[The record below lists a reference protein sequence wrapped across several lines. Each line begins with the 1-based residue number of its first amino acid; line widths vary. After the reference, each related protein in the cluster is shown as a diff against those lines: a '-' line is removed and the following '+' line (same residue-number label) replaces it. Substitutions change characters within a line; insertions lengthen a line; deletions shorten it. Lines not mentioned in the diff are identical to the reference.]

1 MKRIFSLILAIVMLA
16 SAFPAAHAAIWTGC
30 QNCENP
36 LTLCPDCNLDTYCPD
51 CDICE
56 SCGYE
61 TPDNNTNDHTAG
73 TLVVFEADSSES
85 YTITV
90 PAKLAPGQTGT
101 VTLAGTW
108 ANNRVVTVTADEN
121 VTLSNSILESD
132 TKTLKVTFD
141 GISETGDNTK
151 TLSFTEDVAVANIS
165 NALFGTWSGKFN
177 YNVSV
182 ADYAPGN
189 PDPDTGD
196 GEEANLITFT
206 INGTEY
212 QAEEGITWREWIET
226 ENNVLGIRLSDNGK
240 WLVWGDVGGGA
251 IVKYGAVP
259 DGATDVLSD
268 DVIDTNGT
276 YSFAVD

>member
-1 MKRIFSLILAIVMLA
+1 MKRIFPLILAIVMLA

-36 LTLCPDCNLDTYCPD
+36 LTLCPDCNLDTYCPN

-61 TPDNNTNDHTAG
+61 TPDSNTNDHTAG

-121 VTLSNSILESD
+121 VTLVNSILESD

-182 ADYAPGN
+182 ADYAPV
-189 PDPDTGD
+189 
-196 GEEANLITFT
+196 NLISFT
-206 INGTEY
+206 IDGTSY
-212 QAEEGITWREWIET
+212 QAEEGMTVGEWAISQYNT
-226 ENNVLGIRLSDNGK
+226 GGFALRDTGVYTLLYNDNNQYLN
-240 WLVWGDVGGGA
+240 VGGSP
-251 IVKYGAVP
+251 IYDYVVI
-259 DGATDVLSD
+259 ATAQ
-268 DVIDTNGT
+268 
-276 YSFAVD
+276 SFTFG